1 VRTESNDKPAS
12 TDRTLHAIGVVC
24 PALLVAPHSV
34 ERVEEGDRES
44 EREEEGGEA
53 REGQRGRDRERQDS
67 DRQRA
72 RERETER
79 ERERE
84 REKGQDLVIGGNGL
98 VLDHVRKPAIQAFD
112 HQLLTTPFDHTR
124 LATRL

>member
-1 VRTESNDKPAS
+1 MDWKPSFRLLPAGGCVRTESNDKPAS

-53 REGQRGRDRERQDS
+53 REGQRGRDREGGTERDKTVI
-67 DRQRA
+67 DRE

-84 REKGQDLVIGGNGL
+84 RERRG
-98 VLDHVRKPAIQAFD
+98 R
-112 HQLLTTPFDHTR
+112 TS
-124 LATRL
+124 

>member
-1 VRTESNDKPAS
+1 MAAT
-12 TDRTLHAIGVVC
+12 
-24 PALLVAPHSV
+24 HSV

-84 REKGQDLVIGGNGL
+84 REREKGQDLVIGGNGL
-98 VLDHVRKPAIQAFD
+98 VLDHVRKPAIQAFG